1 MKLRIWLLAVV
12 VTASSCKTVEQ
23 VEPSADLKFARI
35 MRLEDERSL
44 GAGELLTRLS
54 DPIPLLRRRAAVALG
69 RIGDPETAGS
79 LAVLLTDASD
89 PVRASA
95 AFSLGL
101 LEGPLP
107 EEIRAALRLAI
118 SDPSLEV
125 RARAIEALG
134 RKSSEETAETI
145 ALALRDWLPTGPT
158 PYTWGEEI
166 ERSATRLPHI
176 DLRLGLFALARIGNL
191 RWAWNLLG
199 TEERNPRFLWWPAV
213 WTTSR
218 FDEVE
223 IAPLLLHYA
232 GSNDPYYRVLGTR
245 GLANLPP
252 QHSQRAVVRLL
263 EDPDERVRIEAVRA
277 AAKLGLSETVP
288 RMLELLAGDTLFVQI
303 EAARALAQLPSPNT
317 VEPLIDRL
325 IDPEPLI
332 RSAVLRALAF
342 QDSETFWFLLSG
354 LDPDPDWRARS
365 ARAQLFSEMS
375 DERALAL
382 LLEMTSDRDYRVRA
396 QVLQALI
403 RTSSEDSIPVFLEH
417 LSAEDPF
424 ERVAAAKGLE
434 HFKPEGAVEPLRAAY
449 DFSARDQEP
458 DARLAIMAALE
469 AYGAEAV
476 EPTARLAL
484 EDRSWN
490 VRKRAENILRRL
502 GDLTARAAPIDSDRT
517 LMEFRT
523 LIHPK
528 YTPQAFIRTE
538 KGAIEV
544 ELFIL
549 DAPLTVDNF
558 MRLARRGFYN
568 GLAFDLVPNEFV
580 QTGDPRG
587 DSHGGPGYTI
597 RSEINTRPFLR
608 GTLGMS
614 VEGKDTGGSR
624 FFITYLPQPQLEG
637 VSTVFGQVINGMSV
651 LDRIEPGD
659 AIREIVIW
667 DGISDPNSP
676 PTLHP

>member
-23 VEPSADLKFARI
+23 VEPSANLKFARI

-44 GAGELLTRLS
+44 GAGEIITRLS
-54 DPIPLLRRRAAVALG
+54 DPNPLLRRRAAVALG

-79 LAVLLTDASD
+79 LAVLLTDGSD
-89 PVRASA
+89 SVRASA

-107 EEIRAALRLAI
+107 EEIRAALRLALT
-118 SDPSLEV
+118 DPSLEV

-134 RKSSEETAETI
+134 RKSSEETAQTI
-145 ALALRDWLPTGPT
+145 ALSLRDWLPTGST
-158 PYTWGEEI
+158 PYRWGEEI
-166 ERSATRLPHI
+166 ELSAIRLPHL

-191 RWAWNLLG
+191 RWAWNTLA
-199 TEERNPRFLWWPAV
+199 TEEGNPRFLWWPAV

-218 FDEVE
+218 FNAVEV
-223 IAPLLLHYA
+223 APLLLHYA

-252 QHSQRAVVRLL
+252 EHSRRAVIRLL
-263 EDPDERVRIEAVRA
+263 EDPDEKVRIEAVRA
-277 AAKLGLSETVP
+277 ADKLGLSETVP
-288 RMLELLAGDTLFVQI
+288 RILQLMAGDTLFVQV
-303 EAARALAQLPSPNT
+303 EAARALAQLPSPDT

-325 IDPEPLI
+325 VDPEPLI

-354 LDPDPDWRARS
+354 LDPDPDWRVRATQAR
-365 ARAQLFSEMS
+365 LFSEMGG
-375 DERALAL
+375 DRALAL
-382 LLEMTSDRDYRVRA
+382 LLDLTSDRDYRVRA
-396 QVLQALI
+396 HALQALI
-403 RTSSEDSIPVFLEH
+403 RASREDSVVVFLEH
-417 LSAEDPF
+417 LNAEDPF
-424 ERVAAAKGLE
+424 ERAAAADGLG
-434 HFKPEGAVEPLRAAY
+434 HFTPEDAIEPLRAAF
-449 DFSARDQEP
+449 DFSAKDQEP

-469 AYGAEAV
+469 AYGADTV

-490 VRKRAENILRRL
+490 VRKRAQDILRRM
-502 GDLTARAAPIDSDRT
+502 GDLTARAAAIDSDHS
-517 LMEFRT
+517 LIEFRN

-528 YTPQAFIRTE
+528 YTPQAFIRTA

-544 ELFIL
+544 ELFVL

-580 QTGDPRG
+580 RTGDPRG
-587 DSHGGPGYTI
+587 DSHGGPGHTI

-614 VEGKDTGGSR
+614 VEGKDTGGSQ
-624 FFITYLPQPQLEG
+624 FFITYFPQPQLDG

-651 LDRIEPGD
+651 VDRLEPGD
-659 AIREIVIW
+659 VIREIVIW

-676 PTLHP
+676 ATP